1 LSKVGEAQIAD
12 DSKKA
17 NYFRAGRRMLRG
29 SAFLLFA
36 LAVLLLLLAGVDRGD
51 AFTRLP
57 DDPEEGTRNTYL
69 TKLNQLDELRRKKA
83 EAAQFAA
90 EMEGRWKDAY
100 VTYVANDGYVIGAR
114 VLGASLRAT
123 GLYFIL
129 TPQT

>member
-1 LSKVGEAQIAD
+1 MIVKSWCCEIAD

-17 NYFRAGRRMLRG
+17 NYFSEEMLRG

-36 LAVLLLLLAGVDRGD
+36 LAVILLLLAVVDRGD